1 LRKRALHIVF
11 PVVLIANL
19 LFSQVAINLLH
30 DNHTSTKPTVELQK
44 GQASVQKHAG
54 HCKVCSLDIIF
65 NLLYNPSIHFDVL
78 LSKNTPV
85 TVYNAGVIH
94 ASVSF
99 TQDRAP
105 PISIY

>member
-1 LRKRALHIVF
+1 LKKKALHIVF

-30 DNHTSTKPTVELQK
+30 DNHTFTKPTVELQK
-44 GQASVQKHAG
+44 GQTSVQKHVE

-65 NLLYNPSIHFDVL
+65 NLLYNPSTYFNVL

-85 TVYNAGVIH
+85 TFYNAGVIH

-99 TQDRAP
+99 TQGRAP
-105 PISIY
+105 PVSIY

>member
-30 DNHTSTKPTVELQK
+30 DNHTYGKPAVELQK
-44 GQASVQKHAG
+44 VKASVQKHTER
-54 HCKVCSLDIIF
+54 CKVCSLDIIF
-65 NLLYNPSIHFDVL
+65 NLFYNPSAHFDTI
-78 LSKNTPV
+78 LSKDTLIV
-85 TVYNAGVIH
+85 FSDADLIH
-94 ASVSF
+94 LPASF

-105 PISIY
+105 PVFI

>member
-30 DNHTSTKPTVELQK
+30 DNHTFGKPAVELQK
-44 GQASVQKHAG
+44 DQTSIQKYAER
-54 HCKVCSLDIIF
+54 CKVCSLDIIF
-65 NLLYNPSIHFDVL
+65 NLFYNPSAHFDTI
-78 LSKNTPV
+78 LSKDTLIV
-85 TVYNAGVIH
+85 FSDADVIH
-94 ASVSF
+94 LPVSF

-105 PISIY
+105 PVFI